1 MHHFLGYWN
10 TEICTSQIG
19 LIYKCCPLF
28 KKDRIKYSQRS
39 TPGPPISHLPS
50 SKQPNLNVKMKV
62 CQFDE
67 LPLRKGDPPHSAWGL
82 WENSQLGS
90 LNYLTDEKVLQAASS
105 ELKTGVRISLK

>member
-1 MHHFLGYWN
+1 
-10 TEICTSQIG
+10 
-19 LIYKCCPLF
+19 
-28 KKDRIKYSQRS
+28 
-39 TPGPPISHLPS
+39 
-50 SKQPNLNVKMKV
+50 MKV